1 MPLYPSWQDIAL
13 RLGLAVLA
21 SALLG
26 FDRGA
31 RGHAAGLRTTILV
44 GLAAALAMSQANIL
58 LPVDGKT
65 SSSFSVLDLM
75 RMPLG
80 ILTGVGFIG
89 GGAILKRGDAVHGLT
104 TAATLW
110 FVTVVGLCF
119 GGGQAGL
126 GLAGS
131 VLGFLTLRVLKTLER
146 RLPRERASE
155 LWMKWKIDDTD
166 VASGLSMLNVGDLKI
181 MKVVVRQSGAERV
194 KELRCSVRRQV
205 PRNEH
210 GFPPELAEITSQPGV
225 LEWEWRD

>member
-1 MPLYPSWQDIAL
+1 MPLDLTWIDVGLRIAL
-13 RLGLAVLA
+13 TILGAAAIGL
-21 SALLG
+21 
-26 FDRGA
+26 DRDIE
-31 RGHAAGLRTTILV
+31 GHPAGLRTVILV
-44 GLAAALAMSQANIL
+44 ALAACLAMLQANWL
-58 LPVDGKT
+58 MNTVGKA
-65 SSSFSVLDLM
+65 SDSFVVLDLM

-119 GGGQAGL
+119 GGGQVGL

-210 GFPPELAEITSQPGV
+210 GFPPELAAITSQPGV

>member
-1 MPLYPSWQDIAL
+1 MNTV
-13 RLGLAVLA
+13 GKA
-21 SALLG
+21 S
-26 FDRGA
+26 D
-31 RGHAAGLRTTILV
+31 
-44 GLAAALAMSQANIL
+44 
-58 LPVDGKT
+58 
-65 SSSFSVLDLM
+65 SFAVLDLI

-80 ILTGVGFIG
+80 ILTRVGSIG

-131 VLGFLTLRVLKTLER
+131 VLGFLTLRALKTIER
-146 RLPRERASE
+146 RVPRERSAE

-166 VASGLSMLNVGDLKI
+166 VASGPSRLKVGDLENHEGR
-181 MKVVVRQSGAERV
+181 RQTKGAERA
-194 KELRCSVRRQV
+194 KELRCSIRRQA

-210 GFPPELAEITSQPGV
+210 GFPPELAEITGQPGA

>member
-1 MPLYPSWQDIAL
+1 MPLDLTWIDVGLRIAL
-13 RLGLAVLA
+13 TILGAA
-21 SALLG
+21 AIG
-26 FDRGA
+26 WDRDIE
-31 RGHAAGLRTTILV
+31 GHPAGLRTVILV
-44 GLAAALAMSQANIL
+44 ALAACLAMLQANWL
-58 LPVDGKT
+58 MNTVGKA
-65 SSSFSVLDLM
+65 SDSFVVLDLM

-119 GGGQAGL
+119 GGGQVGL

-131 VLGFLTLRVLKTLER
+131 VLGFLTLRALKTFER

-155 LWMKWKIDDTD
+155 LWMKWRIDDAD
-166 VASGLSMLNVGDLKI
+166 VASGLSRLKVGDVKI

-194 KELRCSVRRQV
+194 KGLRCSVRR
-205 PRNEH
+205 RALRDEH